1 MMRLLWW
8 TLAVV
13 SVSLLSIVLS
23 ESRTL
28 DPLQNLSLT
37 VAAPLENGLRE
48 LAEPIADFFEG
59 LLSRGDLKRENERLR
74 QELERLQGQVASAE
88 DAQQRAQELEEALGV
103 KESRPDDEFV
113 VADVIARD
121 PSGVKRALAISRGSK
136 DGLDEGMVVLSGTGS
151 LVGTVSRVY
160 EDFAWLRLITDTNS
174 AVNVVVLAEGDDG
187 GTEARGV
194 AAGDLGGR
202 LSLEMVSAEA
212 QIAEG
217 DLVTTSGL
225 GGNYPR
231 ALLLGSVRSVEDKP
245 QALFKRAT
253 LEPAANLSALDT
265 VMVITSFLPARLAG
279 P

>member
-1 MMRLLWW
+1 MRLLWW

-28 DPLQNLSLT
+28 DPVQNLSLT
-37 VAAPLENGLRE
+37 ITAPPEKGLRE
-48 LAEPIADFFEG
+48 LADPIADFFEG
-59 LLSRGDLKRENERLR
+59 LFNRGDLKRENERLR
-74 QELERLQGQVASAE
+74 QELERLQGQVAAAE
-88 DAQQRAQELEEALGV
+88 DAERRAQELEEALGV

-121 PSGVKRALAISRGSK
+121 PSGVKRALAINRGSK
-136 DGLDEGMVVLSGTGS
+136 DGLDEGMVVLSRSGS

-160 EDFAWLRLITDTNS
+160 EDFAWLRLITDPNS
-174 AVNVVVLAEGDDG
+174 AVNVVVLAEGDEG
-187 GTEARGV
+187 GSEARGV

-202 LSLEMVSAEA
+202 LSLEMIPAEA
-212 QIAEG
+212 EIREG

-231 ALLLGSVRSVEDKP
+231 ALLLGSVRSVEDRP
-245 QALFKRAT
+245 QALFKKAT
-253 LEPAANLSALDT
+253 VEPAADLSALDT
-265 VMVITSFLPARLAG
+265 VMVIASFLPARLAG

>member
-1 MMRLLWW
+1 MRLLWW
-8 TLAVV
+8 TLTVV

-88 DAQQRAQELEEALGV
+88 DAQRRALELEEALGV

-113 VADVIARD
+113 VADIIARD
-121 PSGVKRALAISRGSK
+121 PSGVKRALAINRGSK
-136 DGLDEGMVVLSGTGS
+136 DGLDEGMVVLSGRGS

-160 EDFAWLRLITDTNS
+160 EDFAWLRLITDPNS
-174 AVNVVVLAEGDDG
+174 AVNVVILAEGDDG
-187 GTEARGV
+187 GTEVRGL

-202 LSLEMVSAEA
+202 LSLEMVPAEA
-212 QIAEG
+212 QITEG

-253 LEPAANLSALDT
+253 LEPTADLSALDT

>member
-1 MMRLLWW
+1 MRLLWW

-13 SVSLLSIVLS
+13 SVSLVSIALS

-28 DPLQNLSLT
+28 DPVQNLSLT

-48 LAEPIADFFEG
+48 LADPIADFFEG
-59 LLSRGDLKRENERLR
+59 LFNRGDLKRENERLR
-74 QELERLQGQVASAE
+74 QELERLQSQVAAAE
-88 DAQQRAQELEEALGV
+88 DAQRRAQELEEALGV
-103 KESRPDDEFV
+103 KESRPGDEFV
-113 VADVIARD
+113 VADVIAQD
-121 PSGVKRALAISRGSK
+121 PSGVKRALAINRGSK
-136 DGLDEGMVVLSGTGS
+136 DGLDEGMVVLSKSGS

-160 EDFAWLRLITDTNS
+160 EDFAWLRLITDPNS
-174 AVNVVVLAEGDDG
+174 AVNVVVLAEGDEEG
-187 GTEARGV
+187 SEARGV

-202 LSLEMVSAEA
+202 LSLEMVPAEA
-212 QIAEG
+212 RITDG

-231 ALLLGSVRSVEDKP
+231 ALLLGSVRSVEDRP
-245 QALFKRAT
+245 QALFKKAT
-253 LEPAANLSALDT
+253 VEPAADISSLDT

>member
-1 MMRLLWW
+1 MRLLWW

-28 DPLQNLSLT
+28 DPVQNLSLT
-37 VAAPLENGLRE
+37 VAAPPENGLRE
-48 LAEPIADFFEG
+48 LADPIADFFEG
-59 LLSRGDLKRENERLR
+59 LFNRGDLKRENERLR
-74 QELERLQGQVASAE
+74 QKLERLQGQVAAAE
-88 DAQQRAQELEEALGV
+88 DAERRAQELEEALGI

-113 VADVIARD
+113 VADVIAQD
-121 PSGVKRALAISRGSK
+121 PSGVKRALAINRGSK
-136 DGLDEGMVVLSGTGS
+136 DGLDEGMVVLSRSGS

-160 EDFAWLRLITDTNS
+160 EDFAWLRLITDPNS
-174 AVNVVVLAEGDDG
+174 AVNVVVLAEGDEG
-187 GTEARGV
+187 GSEAQGV

-202 LSLEMVSAEA
+202 LSLEMIPAEA
-212 QIAEG
+212 QIREE
-217 DLVTTSGL
+217 DLVITSGL
-225 GGNYPR
+225 GENYPR
-231 ALLLGSVRSVEDKP
+231 ALLLGSVRSVEDRP

-253 LEPAANLSALDT
+253 VEPAADLSALDT

>member
-1 MMRLLWW
+1 MRLLWW

-13 SVSLLSIVLS
+13 SVSLLSIALS

-28 DPLQNLSLT
+28 DPVQNLSLT
-37 VAAPLENGLRE
+37 VAAPLENGLRG
-48 LAEPIADFFEG
+48 LADPIADFFEG
-59 LLSRGDLKRENERLR
+59 LFNRGDLKRENERLR
-74 QELERLQGQVASAE
+74 QELERLQSQVAAAE
-88 DAQQRAQELEEALGV
+88 DAQRRAQELEEALGV

-113 VADVIARD
+113 VADVIAQD
-121 PSGVKRALAISRGSK
+121 PSGVKRALAINRGSK
-136 DGLDEGMVVLSGTGS
+136 DGLDEGMVVLSKSGS

-160 EDFAWLRLITDTNS
+160 EDFAWLRLITDPNS
-174 AVNVVVLAEGDDG
+174 AVNVVVLAQGDEEGS
-187 GTEARGV
+187 EARGV

-202 LSLEMVSAEA
+202 LSLEMVPAEA
-212 QIAEG
+212 RITDG

-245 QALFKRAT
+245 QALFRKAT
-253 LEPAANLSALDT
+253 VEPAADLSSLDT
-265 VMVITSFLPARLAG
+265 VMVITNFLPARLAG